1 MHPSEKIKE
10 LRMNM
15 GLTQKQL
22 AEKVGV
28 VQSMIAMIE
37 TGQKNPSFDLAQKIA
52 DVFGVDMNEIW
63 GKDYDYDDL
72 PADVRILLRNIA
84 DGGLTKKQISAINQI
99 INQFR
104 EVNKKTKEISSEVP
118 MTISFDRQ
126 LEIRFAALELH
137 GKCMFGNKNPV
148 DMSKVIH
155 HCDYCITCMN
165 SRLDGV
171 LGFTAYFRELD
182 KYLIVIVQCRLAFID
197 LSAFRR

>member
-104 EVNKKTKEISSEVP
+104 EVNKKNE
-118 MTISFDRQ
+118 
-126 LEIRFAALELH
+126 
-137 GKCMFGNKNPV
+137 GNK
-148 DMSKVIH
+148 
-155 HCDYCITCMN
+155 
-165 SRLDGV
+165 
-171 LGFTAYFRELD
+171 
-182 KYLIVIVQCRLAFID
+182 Q
-197 LSAFRR
+197 